1 MSITIQDVFEKNS
14 RIRITYCNGV
24 ATVKWPIG
32 SDPDSEN
39 RRKKIHSAIKRCHE
53 HDEDFAEH
61 NLHLKSNMQ
70 VSRLDKFDYIDL
82 RWTATELGDE
92 VD

>member
-1 MSITIQDVFEKNS
+1 M
-14 RIRITYCNGV
+14 
-24 ATVKWPIG
+24 WPLG
-32 SDPDSEN
+32 TELDESQ

-53 HDEDFAEH
+53 HDEDFAEA

-70 VSRLDKFDYIDL
+70 INRLDKFDYIDL